1 MGFGIGWSEVMMVVL
16 VAVLVIKPERLPEA
30 ARFIGRIWGQ
40 ARSILRQMSLTFEK
54 EVEEIKKLDRP
65 VRSILNESEQASGRG
80 ILNPAPSADG
90 KSEDPAEPPYG
101 DYPEDFN
108 YPNYPAAP
116 EESDFPEAPATL
128 PEPEAKK

>member
-30 ARFIGRIWGQ
+30 ARFIGKIWGQ
-40 ARSILRQMSLTFEK
+40 ARNILRQMSLTFEK

-65 VRSILNESEQASGRG
+65 VRSLLNEAEQASGRG
-80 ILNPAPSADG
+80 ILNPAPSAVG
-90 KSEDPAEPPYG
+90 RSEDPAEPPCA

-108 YPNYPAAP
+108 YPNYPADQ
-116 EESDFPEAPATL
+116 EESGSPGVPAAL
-128 PEPEAKK
+128 PEPGAKK